1 MLDDTD
7 PAVRAIRAP
16 FQQLSA
22 ALADELARS
31 RATYE
36 QDLATPEQRPRKR
49 RSHLEDPTD
58 TGVFTVSW
66 MTNRG

>member
-1 MLDDTD
+1 MLNDDD

-31 RATYE
+31 RVTYE
-36 QDLATPEQRPRKR
+36 QDMAKPEDRPRR
-49 RSHLEDPTD
+49 RRAHAPDPSD
-58 TGVFTVSW
+58 TGTFTVSW
-66 MTNRG
+66 MTTR

>member
-22 ALADELARS
+22 TLADELARS
-31 RATYE
+31 GATYE
-36 QDLATPEQRPRKR
+36 QDMEQRPRKR